1 MRFLRKFAA
10 GSAALAVTVSLTGCG
25 LMGGNDKDSVGKN
38 DGDITTLTIGA
49 TPVPQAKILKFV
61 DDNLAKD
68 AGLDLEI
75 KEFTDY
81 ALPNQALND
90 GDIDANYFQHEP
102 YLKEEISKKGYKLA
116 HFKGIH
122 IEPLALYSSKA
133 KSVDE
138 IKDGGKIAIP
148 NDPSN
153 MGRSLKLLAD
163 AGLIKIKDGV
173 EDVSATIH
181 DIAEN
186 PKNLQFVE
194 ADAATLPRVMEDLD
208 GAVINGNFALEGGL
222 APSEDGLFLEK
233 AEDNPYAN
241 LLTVREANKDDENI
255 KKLDELLHSDEV
267 KQFIE
272 DNWKDGTVIPAF

>member
-1 MRFLRKFAA
+1 MRFFRKFAA
-10 GSAALAVTVSLTGCG
+10 GTAALAVTVSLAGCG
-25 LMGGNDKDSVGKN
+25 LMGGNDKDSVGKK
-38 DGDITTLTIGA
+38 DGDVTVLTIGA

-102 YLKEEISKKGYKLA
+102 YLTEEISKKGYEFS

-133 KSVDE
+133 KKLED
-138 IKDGGKIAIP
+138 IKDGAKIAIP

-153 MGRSLKLLAD
+153 MGRSLKLLED
-163 AGLIKIKDGV
+163 AGLLKIKDGV
-173 EDVSATIH
+173 EAVSATTH
-181 DIAEN
+181 DVADN
-186 PKNLQFVE
+186 PKNIKFVE

-222 APSEDGLFLEK
+222 TPSKDGLFLERP
-233 AEDNPYAN
+233 EDNPYAN
-241 LLTVREANKDDENI
+241 LLVVRQSTKINENI
-255 KKLDELLHSDEV
+255 QKLNELLHSDDV
-267 KQFIE
+267 KKFIE
-272 DNWKDGTVIPAF
+272 ENWKDGTVIPAF

>member
-10 GSAALAVTVSLTGCG
+10 GSAALAVTVSLAGCG
-25 LMGGNDKDSVGKN
+25 LMGGNDKSSVGKE

-116 HFKGIH
+116 HFEGIH

-153 MGRSLKLLAD
+153 MGRALKLLED

-173 EDVSATIH
+173 DAVSATIH
-181 DIAEN
+181 DIDEN
-186 PKNLQFVE
+186 SKNLQFVE
-194 ADAATLPRVMEDLD
+194 ADAATLPRIMEDLD

-222 APSEDGLFLEK
+222 TPSEDGLFLEK

-241 LLTVREANKDDENI
+241 LLAVRESTKDDENI

-267 KQFIE
+267 KKFIE
-272 DNWKDGTVIPAF
+272 ENWKDGTVIPAF